1 MASGLTEEDLLEPH
15 PDVHA
20 LFVHYNEIYFENA
33 LGGVSVEWS
42 SRRMT
47 SCGGTCQSVPGGA
60 IIKLSQPLL
69 TLRPA
74 KDIKMVLLH
83 EMIHAYCMVKRLR
96 DSDPGGHGAPF
107 QLLMNK
113 INTSTVVDYQ
123 RPLGG
128 YNITIT
134 HSMFDEVNYYRQH
147 HWRCERCGNEV
158 KRAMNRK
165 PQEAD
170 CRWKKPR
177 SGEAKCSDPTCRWH
191 MHLKHCGG
199 EFIKVKEPEGFKKAG
214 NKEKRK
220 QTIASELNGEQPHT
234 SSVKKETSKI
244 KNSRLITE
252 WTKRRKSDD
261 EDKKKIIE
269 EKEDTVLPAINTI
282 IMNAAMSDPNPQP
295 TTERGMSREERC
307 RVLEAAALSRRTD
320 LSKVSPICREDKPIE
335 IDLSSPKDIEGVPC
349 PLCGIKFDPA
359 DNAGLNTHID
369 ACLL

>member
-1 MASGLTEEDLLEPH
+1 
-15 PDVHA
+15 
-20 LFVHYNEIYFENA
+20 
-33 LGGVSVEWS
+33 
-42 SRRMT
+42 MT

-107 QLLMNK
+107 QSLMNK

-123 RPLGG
+123 RPPGG

-191 MHLKHCGG
+191 MHLKYCGG

-214 NKEKRK
+214 INSKRK
-220 QTIASELNGEQPHT
+220 QAIASESNDEQLHT
-234 SSVKKETSKI
+234 SFVKKGTKI

-252 WTKRRKSDD
+252 WTKKPPDD
-261 EDKKKIIE
+261 DDKREIIAKKE
-269 EKEDTVLPAINTI
+269 ETVLPAINTI
-282 IMNAAMSDPNPQP
+282 IINAKSDPSQP
-295 TTERGMSREERC
+295 TKHELSREERC
-307 RVLEAAALSRRTD
+307 RVLEAAALSRRNGV
-320 LSKVSPICREDKPIE
+320 SKASSACRQDKIIE
-335 IDLSSPKDIEGVPC
+335 IDLSSSKDIEVVAC
-349 PLCGIKFDPA
+349 PLCGRKFDPA
-359 DNAGLNTHID
+359 DNAGLNTHVD

>member
-15 PDVHA
+15 PDIHA
-20 LFVHYNEIYFENA
+20 LFVHYNELYFENA

-60 IIKLSQPLL
+60 VIKLSQPLL

-107 QLLMNK
+107 QMLMNK
-113 INTSTVVDYQ
+113 INTSTVTDFQ
-123 RPLGG
+123 RPPGG

-134 HSMFDEVNYYRQH
+134 HSMFHEVNYYRQH

-170 CRWKKPR
+170 CRWKIGP
-177 SGEAKCSDPTCRWH
+177 ACSDSNCRWH

-199 EFIKVKEPEGFKKAG
+199 EFIKVKEPEGYKQG
-214 NKEKRK
+214 NKGKRK
-220 QTIASELNGEQPHT
+220 RNAVEDMDSLQGRQPQQSEL
-234 SSVKKETSKI
+234 KKE
-244 KNSRLITE
+244 NDVRLITE
-252 WTKRRKSDD
+252 WVKTVTVMHDEGKKEGKRDVLLPSIDATMNRKTESH
-261 EDKKKIIE
+261 
-269 EKEDTVLPAINTI
+269 PG
-282 IMNAAMSDPNPQP
+282 NA
-295 TTERGMSREERC
+295 EISRQERC
-307 RVLEAAALSRRTD
+307 KMLEAAALRRLKSS
-320 LSKVSPICREDKPIE
+320 LSIPERTPNEEVIEVDISCNELVS
-335 IDLSSPKDIEGVPC
+335 C
-349 PLCGIKFDPA
+349 PLCGIKFEST
-359 DNAGLNTHID
+359 DNVGLNAHLDI
-369 ACLL
+369 CLCVSNDRKKCNFSD